1 MEAARNQPPKWNPRP
16 LRPEEGERADA
27 LLKAARGRGAQ
38 LNPGNRFES
47 VRLHV
52 LGDHLDHEIAE
63 DPDGARGQQVKT
75 AILDDETKSVINH
88 VESPDIGF
96 SWSLNP
102 YRGCEHGCIYC
113 YARPGHEFLGLS
125 SGLDFE
131 TKIFAKPRA
140 PELLKRALLNP
151 KWTGEYIMMS
161 GVTDP
166 YQPVER
172 DREISRGCLKVL
184 AEFRQAAA
192 IITKNKL
199 ILRDLDIL
207 KEMTKWGG
215 VHAAISLT
223 SLDNDLA
230 HKMEPR
236 ASSPKSRLEAIEGL
250 ASAGIPVRVM
260 TAPIIPGLND
270 REIPALL
277 KAAADAGAR
286 GAGFVTLRL
295 PFQIKDLFLD
305 WLKREFPQRAAHVE
319 SLIRQMHGG
328 ELYSTKWFQRQKG
341 QGPFAQQLGETF
353 KLFKRKYGLDK
364 PVPKLNEKAFTRD
377 VAAPLERGQLGLF
390 GG

>member
-1 MEAARNQPPKWNPRP
+1 MPPARNKPPRWNPKPTRH
-16 LRPEEGERADA
+16 EEGERTDA
-27 LLKAARGRGAQ
+27 LLNHARGRGAQ

-52 LGDHLDHEIAE
+52 LGDHLDHERAE
-63 DPDGARGQQVKT
+63 NPDAANGAQVQT
-75 AILDDETKSVINH
+75 SILDEDTKTVLNH

-96 SWSLNP
+96 SWSINP

-140 PELLKRALLNP
+140 PELLRRALFNP

-166 YQPVER
+166 YQPAER
-172 DREISRGCLKVL
+172 DREISRGCLKVM
-184 AEFRQAAA
+184 AEFRQAVA

-207 KEMTKWGG
+207 RELNQWQG
-215 VHAAISLT
+215 VHVAISLT

-277 KAAADAGAR
+277 IAAADAGAKA
-286 GAGFVTLRL
+286 AGFVTLRL

-328 ELYSTKWFQRQKG
+328 ELYSTNWFQRQKG
-341 QGPFAQQLGETF
+341 QGPFAKQLAETF
-353 KLFKRKYGLDK
+353 KLFKRKHGLDG
-364 PVPKLNEKAFTRD
+364 PFPKLNEKAFGRD
-377 VAAPLERGQLGLF
+377 VAAPLEPGQMGLF
-390 GG
+390 G